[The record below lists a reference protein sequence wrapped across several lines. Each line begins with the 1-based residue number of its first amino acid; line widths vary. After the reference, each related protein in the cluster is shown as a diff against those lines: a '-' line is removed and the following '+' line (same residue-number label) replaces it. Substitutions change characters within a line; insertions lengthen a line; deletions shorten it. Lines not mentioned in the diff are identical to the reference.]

1 MEETG
6 LARSSKMLY
15 FFLPSL
21 FFFLLLQSASGREL
35 KFVLALYRHGDRSP
49 VENYPTSLHRES
61 EWPQGFGQLT
71 KIGIQQQYELGQYI
85 KKRYSNFLCPAYR
98 REEILVQSSEIDR
111 TIMSAQ
117 ANLAG
122 LFPPTGDQVWNPKL
136 LWQPIP
142 VHVVPRTYN
151 PKLRFPYFDCPR
163 YKELLEE
170 TMSSREYQAK
180 IESYK
185 EFIETIA
192 SYSGYDASSLRKT
205 DNFKIWHVQDTLLCE
220 SIHNYSLP
228 EWATEEVMGKLNELT
243 VLSLSSLF
251 GIYKREEKARLQGG
265 LLLKTILENMSK
277 AATLQEKRKMLIY
290 SAHDTTLGA
299 LQMALN
305 VYNERLFP
313 YAACQFFEL
322 YQEKNGEHTIEMHF
336 RNDTMRDPFLLTLPG
351 CSSACPL
358 STFEKLVS
366 PILVEDWSKECK
378 QTKREAKYSQTT
390 MTPEPS
396 HDPDLKPQ
404 ADAPVVPS
412 LEAVGATETLKP
424 ELSKMPQTKTPES
437 KTPHPKSVTVVP
449 EPAYLAP
456 RASQPTRPLRQRRD
470 HIWPKFSERQRSA
483 KVHI

>member
-1 MEETG
+1 IT
-6 LARSSKMLY
+6 
-15 FFLPSL
+15 
-21 FFFLLLQSASGREL
+21 
-35 KFVLALYRHGDRSP
+35 HCP

-185 EFIETIA
+185 VTKNEQ
-192 SYSGYDASSLRKT
+192 G
-205 DNFKIWHVQDTLLCE
+205 WC
-220 SIHNYSLP
+220 LP

-378 QTKREAKYSQTT
+378 QTKREGNAISLA
-390 MTPEPS
+390 S
-396 HDPDLKPQ
+396 HTRCQNGGGK
-404 ADAPVVPS
+404 
-412 LEAVGATETLKP
+412 
-424 ELSKMPQTKTPES
+424 KMQ
-437 KTPHPKSVTVVP
+437 
-449 EPAYLAP
+449 
-456 RASQPTRPLRQRRD
+456 
-470 HIWPKFSERQRSA
+470 
-483 KVHI
+483 